1 LTDKKFNGENMDFE
15 QKKVL
20 SKIILTLQS
29 DHHGCKEEAI
39 NMAKE
44 ALGIEIEHNSIREM
58 INEVSEEQLERFMS
72 LI

>member
-1 LTDKKFNGENMDFE
+1 VDNE

-20 SKIILTLQS
+20 VKIILTLQS

-44 ALGIEIEHNSIREM
+44 ALGIEIEHNPIREM
-58 INEVSEEQLERFMS
+58 INIVSEDQIEKFMN
-72 LI
+72 LL

>member
-1 LTDKKFNGENMDFE
+1 VDSE

-20 SKIILTLQS
+20 VKIILTLQS
-29 DHHGCKEEAI
+29 DHHGCKEEAV

-44 ALGIEIEHNSIREM
+44 ALGIKIEHNSIREM
-58 INEVSEEQLERFMS
+58 INEVSEDQIEKFMS

>member
-1 LTDKKFNGENMDFE
+1 MEIE
-15 QKKVL
+15 QKELLV
-20 SKIILTLQS
+20 KIILTLQG

-58 INEVSEEQLERFMS
+58 INEISEEQIENFMN

>member
-1 LTDKKFNGENMDFE
+1 MEIY
-15 QKKVL
+15 QKKIFA
-20 SKIILTLQS
+20 KIILTLQS

-58 INEVSEEQLERFMS
+58 INEISEDKIEMFIS

>member
-1 LTDKKFNGENMDFE
+1 MEIE
-15 QKKVL
+15 QKRLLVT
-20 SKIILTLQS
+20 IILTLQS

-44 ALGIEIEHNSIREM
+44 ALGIEVEHNSIREM
-58 INEVSEEQLERFMS
+58 INEISEEQIEKFMS

>member
-1 LTDKKFNGENMDFE
+1 MDSE

-20 SKIILTLQS
+20 VKIILTLQS

-44 ALGIEIEHNSIREM
+44 ALGIEIEHNLIREM
-58 INEVSEEQLERFMS
+58 INEIPDTKIKNFISCL
-72 LI
+72 

>member
-1 LTDKKFNGENMDFE
+1 MEFE
-15 QKKVL
+15 HKKVL
-20 SKIILTLQS
+20 AKIILTLQS

-39 NMAKE
+39 NIAKE

-58 INEVSEEQLERFMS
+58 INIVTEEQVGNFLD

>member
-1 LTDKKFNGENMDFE
+1 MEID
-15 QKKVL
+15 QKKLFV
-20 SKIILTLQS
+20 KIILTLQS
-29 DHHGCKEEAI
+29 DHHGCKEEAV

-58 INEVSEEQLERFMS
+58 INEISEEQIEKFMR

>member
-1 LTDKKFNGENMDFE
+1 MDNE

-20 SKIILTLQS
+20 VKIILTLQS

-39 NMAKE
+39 NIAKE

-58 INEVSEEQLERFMS
+58 INEISEDQIEKFMN

>member
-1 LTDKKFNGENMDFE
+1 MNSE

-20 SKIILTLQS
+20 VKVILTLQS

-44 ALGIEIEHNSIREM
+44 ALGIEVEHNSIREM
-58 INEVSEEQLERFMS
+58 INVVSEEKIEQFMA

>member
-1 LTDKKFNGENMDFE
+1 MNSE

-20 SKIILTLQS
+20 VKVILTLQS

-44 ALGIEIEHNSIREM
+44 ALGIEVEHNSIREM
-58 INEVSEEQLERFMS
+58 INVVSEEKIDKYMA

>member
-1 LTDKKFNGENMDFE
+1 VEID
-15 QKKVL
+15 QKKLFV
-20 SKIILTLQS
+20 KIILTLQS
-29 DHHGCKEEAI
+29 DHHGCKEEAV

-58 INEVSEEQLERFMS
+58 INEISEEQIEKFMR

>member
-1 LTDKKFNGENMDFE
+1 MEIE

-20 SKIILTLQS
+20 AKIILTLQS

-44 ALGIEIEHNSIREM
+44 ALGIEIEHNPIREK
-58 INEVSEEQLERFMS
+58 INEIPEEEIARFMS
-72 LI
+72 VV

>member
-1 LTDKKFNGENMDFE
+1 MNSE

-20 SKIILTLQS
+20 VKVILTLQS

-44 ALGIEIEHNSIREM
+44 ALGIEVEHNSIREM
-58 INEVSEEQLERFMS
+58 INVVSEEQIEEFMA

>member
-1 LTDKKFNGENMDFE
+1 MNIE
-15 QKKVL
+15 QKKLLV
-20 SKIILTLQS
+20 KVILTLQS

-44 ALGIEIEHNSIREM
+44 ALGIVVEHNSIREM
-58 INEVSEEQLERFMS
+58 INVVSEEQIEKFMA

>member
-1 LTDKKFNGENMDFE
+1 MNSE

-20 SKIILTLQS
+20 VKVILTLQS

-44 ALGIEIEHNSIREM
+44 ALGIEVEHNSIREM
-58 INEVSEEQLERFMS
+58 INVVSEDEIEKYMA

>member
-1 LTDKKFNGENMDFE
+1 MEIE
-15 QKKVL
+15 QKKLLV
-20 SKIILTLQS
+20 KIILTLQS

-58 INEVSEEQLERFMS
+58 INEVSEDQIERFMS
-72 LI
+72 II

>member
-1 LTDKKFNGENMDFE
+1 MEIE
-15 QKKVL
+15 QKKLLVKL
-20 SKIILTLQS
+20 ILTLQS

-39 NMAKE
+39 NIAKE

-58 INEVSEEQLERFMS
+58 INIVSEQKIEEYMN

>member
-1 LTDKKFNGENMDFE
+1 MELE

-20 SKIILTLQS
+20 AKIILTLQS

-39 NMAKE
+39 NMAKT

-58 INEVSEEQLERFMS
+58 INEISDDKIEEFMS
-72 LI
+72 FI

>member
-1 LTDKKFNGENMDFE
+1 MNSE

-20 SKIILTLQS
+20 VKVILTLQS

-44 ALGIEIEHNSIREM
+44 ALGIEVEHNSIREM
-58 INEVSEEQLERFMS
+58 INVVSEEQIDKYMA

>member
-1 LTDKKFNGENMDFE
+1 VDNE

-20 SKIILTLQS
+20 VKIILTLQS

-39 NMAKE
+39 NIAKE

-58 INEVSEEQLERFMS
+58 INEISEDQIEKFMN

>member
-1 LTDKKFNGENMDFE
+1 VEIE
-15 QKKVL
+15 QKQVFV
-20 SKIILTLQS
+20 KIILTLQS

-58 INEVSEEQLERFMS
+58 INEISEEQIEKFMN
-72 LI
+72 LV